1 MGGALQAIARSSPA
15 RGARVGGGRE
25 KGRRRATRK
34 SRGQSQEGGG
44 GDCVTTPYS
53 HDRFVSLATHDGRK
67 DVGGRE
73 HSVGRSGNRSHI
85 FPG

>member
-34 SRGQSQEGGG
+34 SRGQSQEGGVG
-44 GDCVTTPYS
+44 TVLL
-53 HDRFVSLATHDGRK
+53 HLTHMTGL
-67 DVGGRE
+67 
-73 HSVGRSGNRSHI
+73 SA
-85 FPG
+85 